1 MLTGG
6 TALLEGMVP
15 LAEHVFET
23 PVRMGTPLNVS
34 GVNGTVEAAIGA
46 GFAAAVGLLHYGAR
60 PRDYVPARGD
70 DARLLGKV
78 RQRLK
83 GWMEAFF

>member
-1 MLTGG
+1 
-6 TALLEGMVP
+6 MVP
-15 LAEHVFET
+15 LAEQVFQT
-23 PVRMGTPLNVS
+23 PVRLGTPMNVA
-34 GVNGTVEAAIGA
+34 GVNGAAETAMSA

-60 PRDYVPARGD
+60 PRDYMPVRRDNAH
-70 DARLLGKV
+70 LLGKV